1 MKDLRNQLE
10 AGLVEVGKSSLR
22 PVEFIGSVARIVPD
36 AFRRRGIRRR
46 DFLYYLDL
54 CGAKSLPIVLLISFP
69 MGAILAIQADLQL
82 SKFGTEIFTVDLV
95 GFSVLKEFG
104 PLMVA
109 IILTGRAGSA
119 FAAEIGTMKVNEEIS
134 ALETMGI
141 NSISYLVL
149 PKLLAM
155 AIAVPLLTVFSD
167 IAGIIGGLAIGVSIM
182 EIPIAAYWD
191 RTINVLDGITML
203 LGVLKSFVF
212 SGLITLAGC
221 YFGFS
226 SSSDAQGVGAS
237 ATQAV
242 VASIFWVVTADAILT
257 VLYSFIGY

>member
-1 MKDLRNQLE
+1 MKELRDQLK
-10 AGLVEVGKSSLR
+10 AGLEEVGKSSLK
-22 PVEFIGSVARIVPD
+22 PIEFIGSIARILPNL
-36 AFRRRGIRRR
+36 FRPKGIRRR
-46 DFLYYLDL
+46 DLWYYLDL
-54 CGAKSLPIVLLISFP
+54 CGAKSLPIVLLITFP
-69 MGAILAIQADLQL
+69 MGAIMAIQADLQL

-141 NSISYLVL
+141 SSISYLVL
-149 PKLLAM
+149 PKLVAM
-155 AIAVPLLTVFSD
+155 AIAEPILTVFAD
-167 IAGIIGGLAIGVSIM
+167 FAGIIGGMSIGVSVM

-191 RTINVLDGITML
+191 RTINVLDGVTLL

-212 SGLITLAGC
+212 SILITIAGC
-221 YFGFS
+221 YYGFS
-226 SSSDAQGVGAS
+226 ASSDAQGVGLS

-242 VASIFWVVTADAILT
+242 VASIFYVVVADAILT
-257 VLYSFIGY
+257 LLYSFIGY